1 MEGQPHILTTF
12 KSILLTH
19 FFKKNNYTDSD
30 ETNYL
35 QQLLI
40 SDAYVKDWVALL
52 ITDLV
57 INTIIYNIQN
67 MTSITFVLKWITKI
81 FKERKD
87 FTYNERFSFFY
98 SLYTEMPDENIKQI
112 ILQVWNEEGKDNT
125 EKEN

>member
-1 MEGQPHILTTF
+1 
-12 KSILLTH
+12 
-19 FFKKNNYTDSD
+19 
-30 ETNYL
+30 
-35 QQLLI
+35 
-40 SDAYVKDWVALL
+40 
-52 ITDLV
+52 
-57 INTIIYNIQN
+57 